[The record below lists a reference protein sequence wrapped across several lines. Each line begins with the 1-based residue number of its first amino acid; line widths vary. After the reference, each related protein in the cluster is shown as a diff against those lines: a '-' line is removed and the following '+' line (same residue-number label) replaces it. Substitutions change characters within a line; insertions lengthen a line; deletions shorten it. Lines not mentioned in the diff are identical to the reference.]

1 MVMIVA
7 AFPFRFNSRSFD
19 QPTASIL
26 IALRRLKD
34 DEYPATPL
42 VHFLIPN
49 CLLRACTYR

>member
-42 VHFLIPN
+42 VYFLIPN